1 MLCVSISACIEEHCD
16 ADALRL
22 CDARHARGRVQWG
35 TSLLGSVVRAVCKGD
50 QLLPILLVQ

>member
-22 CDARHARGRVQWG
+22 RVGRVQWG